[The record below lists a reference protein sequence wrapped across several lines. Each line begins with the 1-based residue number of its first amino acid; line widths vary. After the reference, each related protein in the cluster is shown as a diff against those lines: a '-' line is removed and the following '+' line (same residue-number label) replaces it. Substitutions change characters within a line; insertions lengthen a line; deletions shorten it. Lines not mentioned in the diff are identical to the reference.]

1 MASLYKLATKEISIN
16 SAKAFIDSL
25 NASDGRNSKKSVILY
40 AVLGKGSPWDDEPN
54 PPAPIDTVQKSHY
67 DVHRNAIAAKKV
79 TSDNVSFVAP
89 RHDWVSGTVYSMYRD
104 TDSDMFNKSFYVFTD
119 EYSVYKCLYNNG
131 GAQSIVKPTGYSTIP
146 FTTSDGYTWRYMYSV
161 SLGEARKFLTSSYI
175 PVKTLEAAGSS
186 VEGSRQFA
194 SQSAASNGSIDI
206 LEINT
211 PGYGYVQVPEGVVE
225 LATTNT
231 LKLSSTGAVPPSPVD
246 NFYNGCS
253 VYIYTGAGA
262 GQLRRIINYT
272 GSTKTLTVNTAF
284 ATVANTDSR
293 VIISPTV
300 TIIGDGSG
308 AKAYARVSSSG
319 AVSNISVIDT
329 GQLYTRAKAYI
340 SSNSIHGTGATANV
354 VISPVGGHGI
364 DPIRELYADKL
375 MLNVSTTGNEGVSSN
390 GNGYIPSNTS
400 FRTVSILKDP
410 ILKVNANNEVKPEHI
425 ANSSNSPSTL
435 NLMTRMQISYLQMD
449 SSNPVNELQNNDL
462 LTNERNRAK
471 AEFGQLEFTTD
482 TSYIK
487 LKNDSLKNAM
497 QAANAAIVYIRDDE
511 TETDPSFYTVYL
523 NNVQSYSNYPAFTK
537 DDVLLTSESDVKVAT
552 VERIRGPEANT
563 FSGEILYTE
572 NVEPVTRNVN
582 QIEDFKII
590 LDF

>member
-1 MASLYKLATKEISIN
+1 
-16 SAKAFIDSL
+16 
-25 NASDGRNSKKSVILY
+25 
-40 AVLGKGSPWDDEPN
+40 
-54 PPAPIDTVQKSHY
+54 
-67 DVHRNAIAAKKV
+67 
-79 TSDNVSFVAP
+79 
-89 RHDWVSGTVYSMYRD
+89 
-104 TDSDMFNKSFYVFTD
+104 
-119 EYSVYKCLYNNG
+119 
-131 GAQSIVKPTGYSTIP
+131 
-146 FTTSDGYTWRYMYSV
+146 
-161 SLGEARKFLTSSYI
+161 
-175 PVKTLEAAGSS
+175 
-186 VEGSRQFA
+186 
-194 SQSAASNGSIDI
+194 
-206 LEINT
+206 
-211 PGYGYVQVPEGVVE
+211 
-225 LATTNT
+225 
-231 LKLSSTGAVPPSPVD
+231 
-246 NFYNGCS
+246 
-253 VYIYTGAGA
+253 
-262 GQLRRIINYT
+262 
-272 GSTKTLTVNTAF
+272 
-284 ATVANTDSR
+284 
-293 VIISPTV
+293 
-300 TIIGDGSG
+300 
-308 AKAYARVSSSG
+308 
-319 AVSNISVIDT
+319 
-329 GQLYTRAKAYI
+329 
-340 SSNSIHGTGATANV
+340 
-354 VISPVGGHGI
+354 
-364 DPIRELYADKL
+364 
-375 MLNVSTTGNEGVSSN
+375 
-390 GNGYIPSNTS
+390 
-400 FRTVSILKDP
+400 
-410 ILKVNANNEVKPEHI
+410 VNANNEVKPEHI